1 MTDTRTEIHHAARLR
16 VLWTG
21 LLLAPAAW
29 LASLEVGYVLVR
41 PGCAAGT
48 ALPLHATHAAFLLLA
63 LGGLMVAWRARRVE
77 RDFLATLG
85 VGTSAL
91 FALVLVAQWIPTFLI
106 QPCQ

>member
-1 MTDTRTEIHHAARLR
+1 MTDTRTEIHDAGRLR
-16 VLWTG
+16 ALWAG

-29 LASLEVGYVLVR
+29 LASLEVGYLLVR
-41 PGCAAGT
+41 PGCLAGT
-48 ALPLHATHAAFLLLA
+48 ALPQHAAHAAFLVLA
-63 LGGLMVAWRARRVE
+63 LGGLVVAWRVRRVQ